1 MYRSWGSNGLAL
13 HLDCNSPDGPGG
25 GREGETSLRV
35 IQEGLKGPMKVER
48 HGVREPS
55 VDGDPEP
62 CRNEAQWEVTVR
74 SGILTFILSVV
85 AGRPPYVAVPRRSE
99 RSVLGPRLS
108 YWFVPPHAL
117 YPPHSC
123 RFSGSIPVLT
133 VCRILF
139 VTKRY
144 PSLTVLS
151 LMLPFNFVPS
161 ESTFSRSFLTMR
173 TPRFGS

>member
-85 AGRPPYVAVPRRSE
+85 AGALLTLLFLDGRKEVFSDQDFLTGSSHPMHCTLPIRAVSRARYPYLPCVESFLSPKDTRLSLSFHSCYHLTSYPLSRRS
-99 RSVLGPRLS
+99 RD
-108 YWFVPPHAL
+108 
-117 YPPHSC
+117 
-123 RFSGSIPVLT
+123 
-133 VCRILF
+133 
-139 VTKRY
+139 
-144 PSLTVLS
+144 
-151 LMLPFNFVPS
+151 PF
-161 ESTFSRSFLTMR
+161 
-173 TPRFGS
+173 